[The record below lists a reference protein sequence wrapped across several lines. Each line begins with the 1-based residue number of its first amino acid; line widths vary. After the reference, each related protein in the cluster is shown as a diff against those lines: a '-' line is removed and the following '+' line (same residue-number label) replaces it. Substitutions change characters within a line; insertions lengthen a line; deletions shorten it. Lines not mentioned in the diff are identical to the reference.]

1 MRKFV
6 LLVGMLLLVAGSAA
20 AQETPWS
27 ELFFGYT
34 LIHANGGSSSS
45 SLAAA
50 RQLEGSGAQ
59 GIVTGSSGSSTTN
72 IHGASFSVAG
82 NLNSWMGIVADVGSG
97 SIDDS
102 GLSGN
107 IFTYMF
113 GPRISY
119 RHHDRFTPF
128 GQVLVG
134 GARLRVNVPSAGNS
148 NTTLSAW
155 AVAFGGGLDVKL
167 SEHFAIRA
175 IQAEYLMTR
184 FGSESQNNARV
195 SVGLVLRL
203 GKR

>member
-45 SLAAA
+45 IEAA
-50 RQLEGSGAQ
+50 RQLGGSVAQ
-59 GIVTGSSGSSTTN
+59 QSFTGSGSSTIN
-72 IHGASFSVAG
+72 IHGASFNLAG
-82 NLNSWMGIVADVGSG
+82 NLNSWIGIVADVGAG
-97 SIDDS
+97 SIDES

-107 IFTYMF
+107 VFTYMF

-119 RHHDRFTPF
+119 RHNDRFTPF

-134 GARLRVNVPSAGNS
+134 GARLRVNVPSSGSS
-148 NTTLSAW
+148 NTTLNAW
-155 AVAFGGGLDVKL
+155 AIALGGGLDVKL
-167 SEHFAIRA
+167 SSHFAIRA
-175 IQAEYLMTR
+175 VQAEYLMTR
-184 FGSESQNNARV
+184 FNSQRQNNARV
-195 SVGLVLRL
+195 SAGLVLRL

>member
-20 AQETPWS
+20 AQDTPWS

-34 LIHANGGSSSS
+34 LIHANAGSSSS

-50 RQLEGSGAQ
+50 RQLGGAEAQ
-59 GIVTGSSGSSTTN
+59 GTSTSSSSSNSIN
-72 IHGASFSVAG
+72 IHGASFNIAG
-82 NLNSWMGIVADVGSG
+82 NLNSWIGIVADVGAG

-107 IFTYMF
+107 VFTYMF

-134 GARLRVNVPSAGNS
+134 GARLRVNVPSAGSS
-148 NTTLSAW
+148 NTTLNAW
-155 AVAFGGGLDVKL
+155 AIALGGGLDVKL

-175 IQAEYLMTR
+175 VQAEYLMTR
-184 FGSESQNNARV
+184 FNSDRQNNARV
-195 SVGLVLRL
+195 SAGLVLRF